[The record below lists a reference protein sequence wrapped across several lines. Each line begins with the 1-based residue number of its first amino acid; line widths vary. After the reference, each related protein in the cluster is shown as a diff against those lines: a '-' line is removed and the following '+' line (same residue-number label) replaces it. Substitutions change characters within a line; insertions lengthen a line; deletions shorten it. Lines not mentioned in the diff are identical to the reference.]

1 MKILYIVPFFYPV
14 KGGAENHIYY
24 LAKELVKKGHDVH
37 VITSNLDRNSI
48 IIKEFEII
56 DGIKIYRLKS
66 YFRISN
72 FVSFFQAVF
81 TKINKFDYDIL
92 HIHGFRHPHNLIV
105 FLTKKPKLITPHWP
119 EYPSKV
125 RGSFLDFLTKLF
137 DLFLAKIILR
147 NCDYIC
153 AVNKLEIDWYKKKY
167 GITESKIKLIP
178 NGIPKDFF
186 KKGNPN
192 FLRNKYHI
200 PKGSLIVTS
209 LSRLHQ
215 SKGLDLI
222 IKVAQYFPNTYFFI
236 AGSRAGYETYLHK
249 LIKSK
254 NLNNVIIIEEL
265 EEKLKLDYLS
275 SSDIF
280 VHPSYYDAF
289 GISILEA
296 FSQNNAIIA
305 SHTGGVPWVVGNSG
319 FTFKVGSVK
328 DLKSKLEILINN
340 KRLRLNLAEKG
351 RKRVKNFIWGKA
363 VENQEI
369 LYKKS
374 IK

>member
-72 FVSFFQAVF
+72 FVSFFPAVF
-81 TKINKFDYDIL
+81 TNINKFDYDIL

-137 DLFLAKIILR
+137 DLFLAKIIFR

-236 AGSRAGYETYLHK
+236 AGSKAGYETYLHK

-254 NLNNVIIIEEL
+254 NLKNVIIIEEL
-265 EEKLKLDYLS
+265 EEKFKLDYLS
-275 SSDIF
+275 SSNIF
-280 VHPSYYDAF
+280 IHPSYYDAF

-296 FSQNNAIIA
+296 FSQKNAVIA
-305 SHTGGVPWVVGNSG
+305 SNAGGIPWVIEGAG
-319 FTFKVGSVK
+319 LLFKTGSEK
-328 DLKSKLEILINN
+328 DLKFKLTILIND
-340 KRLRLNLAEKG
+340 KKYRKELSKKGYERAQQFVWEDLAVDLEG
-351 RKRVKNFIWGKA
+351 
-363 VENQEI
+363 
-369 LYKKS
+369 LYKS
-374 IK
+374 LL

>member
-37 VITSNLDRNSI
+37 VITSNLDRNSLI
-48 IIKEFEII
+48 KKEFEII

-72 FVSFFQAVF
+72 FVSFFPAVF

-137 DLFLAKIILR
+137 DLFLAKIIFR

-280 VHPSYYDAF
+280 IHPSYYDAF

-296 FSQNNAIIA
+296 FSQKNAVIA
-305 SHTGGVPWVVGNSG
+305 SNAGGIPWVIEGAG
-319 FTFKVGSVK
+319 LLFKTGSEK
-328 DLKSKLEILINN
+328 DLKFKLTILIND
-340 KRLRLNLAEKG
+340 KKYRKELSKKGYERAQQFVWEDLAVDLEG
-351 RKRVKNFIWGKA
+351 
-363 VENQEI
+363 
-369 LYKKS
+369 LYKS
-374 IK
+374 LL

>member
-37 VITSNLDRNSI
+37 VITSNLDRNSLI
-48 IIKEFEII
+48 KKEFEII

-72 FVSFFQAVF
+72 FVSFFPAVF

-137 DLFLAKIILR
+137 DLFLAKIIFR

-236 AGSRAGYETYLHK
+236 AGSKAGYETYLHK

-254 NLNNVIIIEEL
+254 NLKNVIIIEEL
-265 EEKLKLDYLS
+265 EEKFKLDYLS
-275 SSDIF
+275 SSNIF
-280 VHPSYYDAF
+280 IHPSYYDAF

-296 FSQNNAIIA
+296 FSQKNAVIA
-305 SHTGGVPWVVGNSG
+305 SNAGGIPWVIEGAG
-319 FTFKVGSVK
+319 LLFKTGSEK
-328 DLKSKLEILINN
+328 DLKFKLTILIND
-340 KRLRLNLAEKG
+340 KKYRKELSKKG
-351 RKRVKNFIWGKA
+351 FERAKQFIWEDIA
-363 VENQEI
+363 VDLED
-369 LYKKS
+369 LYKS
-374 IK
+374 LL

>member
-72 FVSFFQAVF
+72 FVSFFPAVF

-137 DLFLAKIILR
+137 DLFLAKIIFR

-236 AGSRAGYETYLHK
+236 AGSKAGYETYLHK

-265 EEKLKLDYLS
+265 EEKLKLYYLS

-280 VHPSYYDAF
+280 IHPSYYDAF

-296 FSQNNAIIA
+296 FSQKNAVIA
-305 SHTGGVPWVVGNSG
+305 SNAGGIPWVIEGAG
-319 FTFKVGSVK
+319 LLFKTGSEK
-328 DLKSKLEILINN
+328 DLKFKLTILIND
-340 KRLRLNLAEKG
+340 KKYRKELSKKGYERAQQFVWEDLAVDLEG
-351 RKRVKNFIWGKA
+351 
-363 VENQEI
+363 
-369 LYKKS
+369 LYKS
-374 IK
+374 LL

>member
-37 VITSNLDRNSI
+37 VITSNLDRNSLI
-48 IIKEFEII
+48 KKEFEII

-72 FVSFFQAVF
+72 FVSFFPAVF

-137 DLFLAKIILR
+137 DLFLAKIIFR

-236 AGSRAGYETYLHK
+236 AGSKAGYETYLHK

-254 NLNNVIIIEEL
+254 NLKNVIIIEEL
-265 EEKLKLDYLS
+265 EEKFKLDYLS
-275 SSDIF
+275 SSNIF
-280 VHPSYYDAF
+280 IHPSYYDAF

-296 FSQNNAIIA
+296 FSQKNAVIA
-305 SHTGGVPWVVGNSG
+305 SNAGGIPWVIEGAG
-319 FTFKVGSVK
+319 LLFKTGSEK
-328 DLKSKLEILINN
+328 DLKFKLTILIND
-340 KRLRLNLAEKG
+340 KKYRKELSKKGYERAQQFVWEDLAVDLEG
-351 RKRVKNFIWGKA
+351 
-363 VENQEI
+363 
-369 LYKKS
+369 LYKS
-374 IK
+374 LL